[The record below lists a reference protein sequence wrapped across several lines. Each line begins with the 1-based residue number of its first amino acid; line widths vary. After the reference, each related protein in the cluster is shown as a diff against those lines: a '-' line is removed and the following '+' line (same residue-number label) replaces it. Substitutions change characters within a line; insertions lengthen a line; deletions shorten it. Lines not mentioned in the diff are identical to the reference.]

1 MQKVVPIGKIT
12 GLIFIML
19 MSSFFVAGQS
29 NAAMEVYADTLLGR
43 EDYKGA
49 LDLYTK
55 LIEST
60 KPSTDTQYQLY
71 YKRAVCYYGLQDFDK
86 ALADVNLVIG
96 KYPLP
101 QSKLLRAYIYQEQGN
116 YEAQLAD
123 INELL
128 AENPDN
134 LELIQWRASILMEAK
149 KYPEAQQAIRKL
161 LATQSSP
168 ELKSYLGLSY
178 YYQGNP
184 DSALV
189 IFDEVLAEDPGQ
201 IQTYIYA
208 ASLCM
213 DEEAYP
219 LSLTYI
225 DKGLKADPANMT
237 LLFYKGIALAETD
250 KVEEGC
256 RCLKKAFYAGV
267 DEVGD
272 YLKQYCY

>member
-1 MQKVVPIGKIT
+1 MQKVVPVGKIA

-19 MSSFFVAGQS
+19 MSSFFVSGQT
-29 NAAMEVYADTLLGR
+29 NAAMEVYADTLLAR
-43 EDYKGA
+43 ADYKGA
-49 LDLYTK
+49 LDVYTK

-60 KPSTDTQYQLY
+60 KPSTETQYQLY
-71 YKRAVCYYGLQDFDK
+71 YKRAVCYYGLHDFDT
-86 ALADVNLVIG
+86 ALKEINKVIE
-96 KYPLP
+96 KYPLA
-101 QSKLLRAYIYQEQGN
+101 QSILLRAYIYQEQGN
-116 YEAQLAD
+116 YDAQLAD

-128 AENPDN
+128 AESPDN
-134 LELIQWRASILMEAK
+134 LELIQWRISVLMEAE
-149 KYPEAQQAIRKL
+149 KYREAQKDIRKL

-178 YYQGNP
+178 YYQGDP

-189 IFDEVLAEDPGQ
+189 IFDEVLAEEPGQ
-201 IQTYIYA
+201 TQTYIYA

-213 DEEAYP
+213 DEQAYP
-219 LSLTYI
+219 LSLAYI
-225 DKGLKADPANMT
+225 DKGLKSDPTNMT

-272 YLKQYCY
+272 YLKEYCY